1 MDVFKKLNGIYLRIS
16 FFFADFTGSLRIFF
30 RGKVPCRNILPNAP
44 CFDFVIRS
52 YYYSYDIYV
61 VQTTKGAFM
70 NYNFLINTNL
80 FHGIREEE
88 LRPLLTCLGAR
99 EKTYRK
105 NEIIYRAGDIA
116 HEIGLVESGSV
127 NIVVNF
133 YWGNSNIFGHVEKGK
148 IFAENYAAIP
158 GEELICDVVAAEN
171 SEILFL
177 DFSKF
182 STTCSSACRFHLR
195 VIHNLLRISAL
206 KSLSMSRRMMHTA
219 PKSMRDKL
227 LSYLSEQAIVNGST
241 SFTIPF
247 NRQQLADYLGVDR
260 SAMSAEL
267 SRMQKDGLLIY
278 KKNKFQL
285 NDIKS

>member
-1 MDVFKKLNGIYLRIS
+1 
-16 FFFADFTGSLRIFF
+16 
-30 RGKVPCRNILPNAP
+30 
-44 CFDFVIRS
+44 
-52 YYYSYDIYV
+52 
-61 VQTTKGAFM
+61 M

-88 LRPLLTCLGAR
+88 LCSLLKCLAAR
-99 EKTYRK
+99 EKSYKK
-105 NEIIYRAGDIA
+105 NEIIYRAGDIV

-158 GEELICDVVAAEN
+158 GKELICDVVAAEDC
-171 SEILFL
+171 EILFL
-177 DFSKF
+177 DFTRFAS
-182 STTCSSACRFHLR
+182 TCSNACSFHQR
-195 VIHNLLRISAL
+195 VIRNLLRISAL
-206 KSLSMSRRMMHTA
+206 KSLSLSSRMMHTA

-227 LSYLSEQAIVNGST
+227 LSYLSEQAIVNEST
-241 SFTIPF
+241 TFTIPF

-267 SRMQKDGLLIY
+267 SRMQKDGLLTY
-278 KKNKFQL
+278 NKNKFQL
-285 NDIKS
+285 KDIEP